1 MLYAV
6 PLFISMVWIPMLEDS
21 VRVIR
26 VALVGSLFGVIGGL
40 VIIGGK
46 VSGARQV

>member
-1 MLYAV
+1 
-6 PLFISMVWIPMLEDS
+6 
-21 VRVIR
+21 VIR